1 MTIKVKYNPE
11 TTLIES
17 NYPSSINYPNIV
29 IDEEAKTID
38 GSPYIEITNEEH
50 QDNLDKTMCVKDGA
64 YQEYIKPDSI
74 LLQEAKDSKK
84 ALIKS
89 HRDAQFGKLL
99 FYKTIDGTDLYLKP
113 KPQENIFMASFT
125 MADGTTKD
133 WYPYDVDCNKQ
144 PVSVA
149 ITKEELMAMAAH
161 YEVRKTNTYN
171 LCNQMCFDIDA
182 LTTVE
187 EVEVYDI
194 NNIIS

>member
-99 FYKTIDGTDLYLKP
+99 F
-113 KPQENIFMASFT
+113 
-125 MADGTTKD
+125 
-133 WYPYDVDCNKQ
+133 
-144 PVSVA
+144 
-149 ITKEELMAMAAH
+149 
-161 YEVRKTNTYN
+161 
-171 LCNQMCFDIDA
+171 
-182 LTTVE
+182 
-187 EVEVYDI
+187 
-194 NNIIS
+194 